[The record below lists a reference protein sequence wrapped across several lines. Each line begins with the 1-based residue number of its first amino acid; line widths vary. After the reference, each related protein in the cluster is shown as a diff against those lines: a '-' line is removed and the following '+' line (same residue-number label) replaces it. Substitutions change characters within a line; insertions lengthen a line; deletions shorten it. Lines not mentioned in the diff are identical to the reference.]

1 MEKFSYD
8 KSKELKVDARFVF
21 LSSFTLF
28 NFDSLHKLHKLH
40 NFAPR
45 RGVVLPSPFF
55 FKRQLPYEAS
65 NFQLWTV

>member
-8 KSKELKVDARFVF
+8 ESKELKVDASFVF

-28 NFDSLHKLHKLH
+28 NFDSLHKLH
-40 NFAPR
+40 FAPR

-65 NFQLWTV
+65 NLQLWTV